1 MQTCVWVGVFM
12 RGFVGQIVCVFIF
25 KNKKLFKKKD
35 FVMYIKKAKCF
46 VLTIS
51 VRKKNIATTT
61 YHVFNG
67 FLGTKVPKLWCN
79 ISRDR
84 IFQAL

>member
-1 MQTCVWVGVFM
+1 M

-67 FLGTKVPKLWCN
+67 FLGTKVPKL
-79 ISRDR
+79 
-84 IFQAL
+84 